1 MKPEDVNRL
10 LGGYAA
16 GNLTA
21 EEREAL
27 CRAALADQALFD
39 AMADEEALRELLAEP
54 AARAQLL
61 RDLSES
67 PEPRFRRL
75 PAWLWRPSTLA
86 LAGSAAALVLVVGVV
101 RYARQEPAAPKL
113 VAQLP
118 QPMAQAPPPAPRV
131 GQEAPVRMV
140 PAKPRRA
147 PAALP
152 AAPAP
157 APEKGQAEA
166 EAVAPVMLEP
176 EKRQAAPPLQKV
188 EAALASSPQPAS
200 RLCVV
205 LRKSADGVWREV
217 PPGESFRAG
226 EEVRLRVQP
235 VEDSVVRVS
244 VRDGTTTTLL
254 TPVAGIAVKAG
265 ELLMVPPTGAL
276 ELAGASGEKNVRVSL
291 LPALPAPAAGGIDM
305 VRSRAVESREA
316 ADRRDAAAGPGR
328 VVELRLIYR
337 PQ

>member
-16 GNLTA
+16 GTLTP

-27 CRAALADQALFD
+27 CRAALTDQALFD

-61 RDLSES
+61 RDLRES
-67 PEPRFRRL
+67 PEPRSRRL
-75 PAWLWRPSTLA
+75 PAWLRWKPATLA

-118 QPMAQAPPPAPRV
+118 QPMAQAPPPAPRIA
-131 GQEAPVRMV
+131 QEAPARM
-140 PAKPRRA
+140 ASGKPRRA

-152 AAPAP
+152 AAPP

-166 EAVAPVMLEP
+166 ETAAPAMLESEKKLVAPS
-176 EKRQAAPPLQKV
+176 LQKV

-205 LRKSADGVWREV
+205 LKKSADGVWREP
-217 PPGESFRAG
+217 PPGEAFRAG
-226 EEVRLRVQP
+226 EEVRLRVHP
-235 VEDSVVRVS
+235 VENGLVKVS
-244 VRDGTTTTLL
+244 VRDGATTTIL
-254 TPVAGIAVKAG
+254 TPPAGIVVKAG
-265 ELLMVPPTGAL
+265 EPLMVPPTGAL
-276 ELAGASGEKNVRVSL
+276 ELAGTSGEKNVRVSFQ
-291 LPALPAPAAGGIDM
+291 PALLAPAAGGIDM

-316 ADRRDAAAGPGR
+316 VDRRDAAAGSGR
-328 VVELRLIYR
+328 VVELRLVYR
-337 PQ
+337 PR

>member
-1 MKPEDVNRL
+1 MKPEDVHRL

-16 GNLTA
+16 GTLTP

-39 AMADEEALRELLAEP
+39 AMADEEALRELLADP

-61 RDLSES
+61 RDLRQE
-67 PEPRFRRL
+67 RGTIGQRIQT
-75 PAWLWRPSTLA
+75 WLWRPATLA

-118 QPMAQAPPPAPRV
+118 QPTAQAPPPAPRV
-131 GQEAPVRMV
+131 AQEAPARMA
-140 PAKPRRA
+140 PGKPRRA

-152 AAPAP
+152 TAPAP
-157 APEKGQAEA
+157 DKGQAEA
-166 EAVAPVMLEP
+166 ETAAPVTLES
-176 EKRQAAPPLQKV
+176 EKKVAAPALQKV
-188 EAALASSPQPAS
+188 EAALASSAQAPS

-205 LRKSADGVWREV
+205 LKQSADGVWREP
-217 PPGESFRAG
+217 PPGTPFQAG

-235 VEDSVVRVS
+235 VEDGLVRVS
-244 VRDGTTTTLL
+244 VRDGSTTTLL
-254 TPVAGIAVKAG
+254 TPPAGVAVKAG
-265 ELLMVPPTGAL
+265 QPVMIPVTGAL
-276 ELAGASGEKNVRVSL
+276 ELTGVSGEKNVRVSFHPVL
-291 LPALPAPAAGGIDM
+291 RAPAAGAIDM

-328 VVELRLIYR
+328 VVELRLVYR
-337 PQ
+337 SQ